1 MEEYFCATILPDG
14 PKEATSEP
22 TDCFQEK
29 LEAHLSIDG
38 RSFWTCYTM

>member
-1 MEEYFCATILPDG
+1 MKEYSRVTIPPDG

-29 LEAHLSIDG
+29 LEARQSIDG
-38 RSFWTCYTM
+38 RSSWTCYTT